1 MELHDHLVSWNHAF
15 CTIFDVRHINMKAE
29 ESLSVYSVPASI
41 FLMSIQGRCLNC
53 SLAKKL
59 LHSFKR

>member
-29 ESLSVYSVPASI
+29 ESLTAYSVRTYGYHALCIVENRS
-41 FLMSIQGRCLNC
+41 
-53 SLAKKL
+53 
-59 LHSFKR
+59 